1 VRSNPKLYSLGYGK
15 WMGYVR
21 LSQAAKHF
29 NVCTRTLI
37 RWEAAGKIKVDR
49 SPGGK
54 RIYDLNSLDPN
65 CERTSYI
72 YVRVSSHKQKNDLC
86 RQEKHMLD
94 QYPGHTVVSDVG
106 SGLNFKRKGLLS
118 LLEQS
123 ERGLVQE
130 IVVASKDR
138 LCRFGFDLLAWIF
151 DSKPTRR

>member
-1 VRSNPKLYSLGYGK
+1 
-15 WMGYVR
+15 
-21 LSQAAKHF
+21 
-29 NVCTRTLI
+29 
-37 RWEAAGKIKVDR
+37 
-49 SPGGK
+49 
-54 RIYDLNSLDPN
+54 
-65 CERTSYI
+65 
-72 YVRVSSHKQKNDLC
+72 
-86 RQEKHMLD
+86 MLD

-151 DSKPTRR
+151 ERHGVKLVVLQQVSRGRNGRGCACSRSSVQL